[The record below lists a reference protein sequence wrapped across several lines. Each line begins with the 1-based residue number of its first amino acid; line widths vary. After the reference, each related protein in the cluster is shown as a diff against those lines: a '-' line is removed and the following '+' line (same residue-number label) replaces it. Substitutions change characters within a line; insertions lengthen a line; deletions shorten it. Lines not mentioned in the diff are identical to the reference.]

1 MLQTPRQAA
10 PEEALTPHHELAILL
25 VEDNPD
31 HEELIRRAF
40 ADHGVRVAI
49 SVARHG
55 EEALDYLFR
64 RGPYADAA
72 RSPRPRL
79 ILLDLRLPRV
89 DGLEVLSRIKSSPE
103 LQAIP
108 TVVLTTSES
117 EHDVSR
123 ACAEHAN
130 SYLVKPVEFARFE
143 ELIRHVESYWLT
155 LNRQPRDVG
164 HRAGA

>member
-1 MLQTPRQAA
+1 MGNQEVLQV
-10 PEEALTPHHELAILL
+10 LL

-40 ADHGVRVAI
+40 SDRGAPV
-49 SVARHG
+49 SLNVARHG

-64 RGPYADAA
+64 RGEYRDPE

-89 DGLEVLSRIKSSPE
+89 DGLEVLSEIKSAPD
-103 LQAIP
+103 LCAIP

-117 EHDVSR
+117 EHDVTR
-123 ACAEHAN
+123 ACAQHAN
-130 SYLVKPVEFARFE
+130 SYLVKPVEFERFE
-143 ELIRHVESYWLT
+143 ALIGSLESYWLS
-155 LNRQPRDVG
+155 LNRQPGDGSREV
-164 HRAGA
+164 A

>member
-1 MLQTPRQAA
+1 VAEREDLQV
-10 PEEALTPHHELAILL
+10 LL

-40 ADHGVRVAI
+40 ADNGTRVVL

-64 RGPYADAA
+64 RGEYQDPV

-79 ILLDLRLPRV
+79 ILLDLRLPRM
-89 DGLEVLSRIKSSPE
+89 DGLEVLAEIKSSPE

-117 EHDVSR
+117 EHDVAR
-123 ACAEHAN
+123 ACAHHAN

-143 ELIRHVESYWLT
+143 ALIKNVEDYWLT
-155 LNRQPRDVG
+155 RNRQPGVDG
-164 HRAGA
+164 PAGAS

>member
-1 MLQTPRQAA
+1 VREPDDLP
-10 PEEALTPHHELAILL
+10 ILL

-40 ADHGVRVAI
+40 ADRGVRVPIA
-49 SVARHG
+49 VARHG

-64 RGPYADAA
+64 QGAYADAG

-89 DGLEVLSRIKSSPE
+89 DGLEVLGRIKSAPE
-103 LQAIP
+103 LQSIP

-117 EHDVSR
+117 EHDVAR

-130 SYLVKPVEFARFE
+130 SYLVKPVDFARFE
-143 ELIRHVESYWLT
+143 DLIGHVQSYWLS
-155 LNRQPRDVG
+155 LNRQPGDGYR
-164 HRAGA
+164 RPGA